1 MSRESTKYRKLA
13 LFVVFLLIFL
23 TFVPPS
29 QEFSFGWG
37 GDDDDSGGG
46 GGGKSTE
53 ASTATSGREAR
64 KQLKRHLVEKKH
76 KFHKIERIIP
86 EDEENDDEQGN
97 GEDDDTGNDN
107 DSVNVEDR
115 GDSNAAEEEEDDEDA
130 TNEQE
135 EDEEDTGGAD
145 VSRKERAA
153 SMRSANNDDE
163 EEEYRF
169 KKARKAEKPA
179 RASKKSSSAESQEK
193 TGSWF
198 SSLFG
203 KSEPAETTS
212 SKQEDSAEDATS
224 KSNSIIDWILWLGER
239 TGRLRPDSAEDA
251 SAPEPE
257 SSCENWMDYLNRW
270 PFNSLFPIGKPP
282 KPIKMPKVAKKPSK
296 DISKADEGSE
306 EPMSQESF
314 DNLLHNLPNFIVK
327 PHEVQDPECREQLQ
341 IFQRQLRGHKLWT
354 LQSKFKLMVKC
365 NKFIE
370 NKL

>member
-115 GDSNAAEEEEDDEDA
+115 GDSNAAEEEDDDEDA
-130 TNEQE
+130 TNEQD
-135 EDEEDTGGAD
+135 EDDEDTGAD
-145 VSRKERAA
+145 VSHKERAA

-179 RASKKSSSAESQEK
+179 RASKKPSSAESQEK

-198 SSLFG
+198 SSLFD
-203 KSEPAETTS
+203 KSKPAETTS

-239 TGRLRPDSAEDA
+239 TGRLRPDSAEDT

-257 SSCENWMDYLNRW
+257 SSGENWMDYLNRW

-296 DISKADEGSE
+296 DISKVDEGSE

-354 LQSKFKLMVKC
+354 LQSKFKLILKC
-365 NKFIE
+365 N
-370 NKL
+370 